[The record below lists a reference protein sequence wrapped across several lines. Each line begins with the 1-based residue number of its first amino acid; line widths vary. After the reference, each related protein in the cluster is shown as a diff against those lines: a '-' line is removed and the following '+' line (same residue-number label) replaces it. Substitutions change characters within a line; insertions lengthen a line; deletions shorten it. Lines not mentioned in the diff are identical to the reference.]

1 MKKITFL
8 VAALCTTMFASAAIT
23 LPFTEDFAV
32 CTKGSAATSSS
43 TMPEMLSANADYTA
57 WLATGNL
64 TLTKVYDA
72 GGMIKLGASS
82 ATGKFVTAPITA
94 TLDSV
99 IVEFDAIGWTGT
111 ADVATKKVTYGT
123 TTVEITTPAAAAFP
137 ITAASLQHFR
147 VAFAK
152 VADATLTVEGGALK
166 SRFFLDN
173 LNITEKST
181 ATPPVGIDEVT
192 SKLSVYANN
201 GTIYGAENGR
211 IYTIL
216 GMDVTAQNGNLKGIY
231 VVKVGNK
238 TQKIA
243 VK

>member
-43 TMPEMLSANADYTA
+43 TMPEMLSSNADYTA
-57 WLATGNL
+57 WLATGNF

-111 ADVATKKVTYGT
+111 GDAATKKVTYGT

-152 VADATLTVEGGALK
+152 VADATLTIEGSALK

-173 LNITEKST
+173 LSITET
-181 ATPPVGIDEVT
+181 VTVTPPVGIDEVT
-192 SKLSVYANN
+192 SMSVYANN

-216 GMDVTAQNGNLKGIY
+216 GMDVTEQNGNLKGIY

>member
-23 LPFTEDFAV
+23 LPLTENFAE
-32 CTKGSAATSSS
+32 CTKGSAETSGS
-43 TMPEMLSANADYTA
+43 TMPEITVLTPYTWA
-57 WLATGNL
+57 ASF
-64 TLTKVYDA
+64 TKVYDA
-72 GGMIKLGASS
+72 GGMIKFGSSS

-152 VADATLTVEGGALK
+152 VADATLTIEGGGLK

-173 LNITEKST
+173 LSITET
-181 ATPPVGIDEVT
+181 VTVTPPVGIDEVT
-192 SKLSVYANN
+192 ALSVYANN

-216 GMDVTAQNGNLKGIY
+216 GMDVTEQNGNLKGIY

>member
-8 VAALCTTMFASAAIT
+8 VAALCATMFANAAIT
-23 LPFTEDFAV
+23 LPLTEDFAA
-32 CTKGSAATSSS
+32 CTAGSAALSSS
-43 TMPEMLSANADYTA
+43 TMPEITVLTPYTWA
-57 WLATGNL
+57 GAF
-64 TLTKVYDA
+64 TKVYDA
-72 GGMIKLGASS
+72 GGMIKLGSS
-82 ATGKFVTAPITA
+82 SLLGKFVTAPITA

-99 IVEFDAIGWTGT
+99 IVAFDAVGWTGT

-123 TTVEITTPAAAAFP
+123 TTVEITTTALAAFP
-137 ITAASLQHFR
+137 VTSASFGHFR

-152 VADATLTVEGGALK
+152 VADATLTIEGGAAK

-173 LNITEKST
+173 LSITET
-181 ATPPVGIDEVT
+181 VTVTPPVGLGEVT

-216 GMDVTAQNGNLKGIY
+216 GMDVTEQNGNLKGIY
-231 VVKVGNK
+231 VVKVNGK

>member
-8 VAALCTTMFASAAIT
+8 VVALCATMFANAAIT
-23 LPFTEDFAV
+23 LPLSEDFAV
-32 CTKGSAATSSS
+32 CGKGSAATNDSN
-43 TMPEMLSANADYTA
+43 MPEIGTETYPNPFA
-57 WLATGNL
+57 WAT
-64 TLTKVYDA
+64 TLTKVFDA
-72 GGMIKLGASS
+72 GGMIKFGSTKALG
-82 ATGKFVTAPITA
+82 KLVTAPITA

-123 TTVEITTPAAAAFP
+123 TTVDITTPAADAFP

-152 VADATLTVEGGALK
+152 VADATLTIEGGAAK

-173 LNITEKST
+173 LSITETAT
-181 ATPPVGIDEVT
+181 ATPPVGLGEVT

-216 GMDVTAQNGNLKGIY
+216 GMDVTEQNGNLNGIY

>member
-8 VAALCTTMFASAAIT
+8 VAALCATMFASAAIT
-23 LPFTEDFAV
+23 LPLTEDFAD
-32 CTKGSAATSSS
+32 CTKGSAATSGS
-43 TMPEMLSANADYTA
+43 TMPEITV
-57 WLATGNL
+57 L
-64 TLTKVYDA
+64 TPYEWAGTFTKVYDA
-72 GGMIKLGASS
+72 GGMIKFGSSS
-82 ATGKFVTAPITA
+82 AVGKFVTAPITA

-111 ADVATKKVTYGT
+111 GDNATKKVTYGT
-123 TTVEITTPAAAAFP
+123 TTVEITTTAAAAFP
-137 ITAASLQHFR
+137 ITEANLEHFR

-152 VADATLTVEGGALK
+152 VADGTLTVEGGAAK

-173 LNITEKST
+173 LSITETAT
-181 ATPPVGIDEVT
+181 ATPPVGLGEVT

-216 GMDVTAQNGNLKGIY
+216 GMDVTEQNGNLKGIY

>member
-23 LPFTEDFAV
+23 LPLTENFAS
-32 CTKGSAATSSS
+32 CTTGSAATSAS
-43 TMPEMLSANADYTA
+43 TMPEITVLTPYTWA
-57 WLATGNL
+57 ASF
-64 TLTKVYDA
+64 TKVYDA
-72 GGMIKLGASS
+72 GGMIKLGSSS

-173 LNITEKST
+173 LSITET
-181 ATPPVGIDEVT
+181 VTVTPPVGIDQVT
-192 SKLSVYANN
+192 SMSVYANN

-216 GMDVTAQNGNLKGIY
+216 GMDVTEQNGNLKGIY

>member
-23 LPFTEDFAV
+23 LPLTENFAE
-32 CTKGSAATSSS
+32 CTKGSAATSGS
-43 TMPEMLSANADYTA
+43 TMPEITVLTPYTWA
-57 WLATGNL
+57 ASF
-64 TLTKVYDA
+64 TKVYDA
-72 GGMIKLGASS
+72 GGMVKLGTSS
-82 ATGKFVTAPITA
+82 VTGKFVTAPITA

-173 LNITEKST
+173 LSITET
-181 ATPPVGIDEVT
+181 VTVTPPVGIDEVT
-192 SKLSVYANN
+192 SMSVYANN

-216 GMDVTAQNGNLKGIY
+216 GMDVTEQNGNLNGIY

>member
-23 LPFTEDFAV
+23 LPLTENFAE
-32 CTKGSAATSSS
+32 CTKGSAAASNSN
-43 TMPEMLSANADYTA
+43 MPEITVLTPYTWA
-57 WLATGNL
+57 ASF
-64 TLTKVYDA
+64 TKVYDA
-72 GGMIKLGASS
+72 GGMIKFGSSS

-111 ADVATKKVTYGT
+111 ADVATKKVTYGA
-123 TTVEITTPAAAAFP
+123 TTVEITTTAGVFP
-137 ITAASLQHFR
+137 ITAEQFGHFR

-152 VADATLTVEGGALK
+152 VADATLTIEGGAAK

-173 LNITEKST
+173 LSITETAT
-181 ATPPVGIDEVT
+181 ATPPVGLGEVT

-216 GMDVTAQNGNLKGIY
+216 GMDVTEQNGNLNGIY

>member
-23 LPFTEDFAV
+23 LPLTENFAV

-43 TMPEMLSANADYTA
+43 TMPEMLSTNADYTA
-57 WLATGNL
+57 WLATGNF

-72 GGMIKLGASS
+72 GGMIKFGSSS

-111 ADVATKKVTYGT
+111 GDAATKKVTYGT
-123 TTVEITTPAAAAFP
+123 TTVEITTTAGVFP
-137 ITAASLQHFR
+137 ITAEQFGHFR

-152 VADATLTVEGGALK
+152 VADATLTIEGGAAK

-173 LNITEKST
+173 LSITETAT
-181 ATPPVGIDEVT
+181 ATPPVGLGEVT

-216 GMDVTAQNGNLKGIY
+216 GMDVTEQNGNLNGIY
-231 VVKVGNK
+231 VVKANGK

>member
-23 LPFTEDFAV
+23 LPLTEDFAS
-32 CTKGSAATSSS
+32 CTKGSATASNSN
-43 TMPEMLSANADYTA
+43 MPEITVLTPYTWA
-57 WLATGNL
+57 ASF
-64 TLTKVYDA
+64 TKVYDA
-72 GGMIKLGASS
+72 GGMIKFGSSS

-99 IVEFDAIGWTGT
+99 VVEFDAIGWTGT

-137 ITAASLQHFR
+137 ITAASLEHFR

-152 VADATLTVEGGALK
+152 VADATLTIEGGAAK

-173 LNITEKST
+173 LSITETAT
-181 ATPPVGIDEVT
+181 ATPPVGLGEVT
-192 SKLSVYANN
+192 SMSVYANN

-216 GMDVTAQNGNLKGIY
+216 GMDVTEQNGNLNGIY

>member
-23 LPFTEDFAV
+23 LPFTEDFAA
-32 CTKGSAATSSS
+32 CTEGSAATSGSK
-43 TMPEMLSANADYTA
+43 MPEITVLTPYTWA
-57 WLATGNL
+57 ASF
-64 TLTKVYDA
+64 TKVYDA

-99 IVEFDAIGWTGT
+99 VVEFDAIGWTGT
-111 ADVATKKVTYGT
+111 GDAATKKVTYGT
-123 TTVEITTPAAAAFP
+123 TTVEITTTAAAAFP
-137 ITAASLQHFR
+137 ITEANLEHFR

-152 VADATLTVEGGALK
+152 VADATLTIEGGALK

-173 LNITEKST
+173 LSITETAT
-181 ATPPVGIDEVT
+181 ATPPVGLGEVT
-192 SKLSVYANN
+192 SMSIYANN

-216 GMDVTAQNGNLKGIY
+216 GMDVTEQNGSLKGIY

>member
-23 LPFTEDFAV
+23 LPLTEDFAS
-32 CTKGSAATSSS
+32 CTAGSATASNSN
-43 TMPEMLSANADYTA
+43 MPEIKDLTPYTWA
-57 WLATGNL
+57 GSF
-64 TLTKVYDA
+64 TKVYDA
-72 GGMIKLGASS
+72 GGVIKLGASS
-82 ATGKFVTAPITA
+82 SLGKLVTAPITA

-111 ADVATKKVTYGT
+111 SDAATKKVTYGT
-123 TTVEITTPAAAAFP
+123 TTVEITTTPLAAFP
-137 ITAASLQHFR
+137 LEAANFESFR

-152 VADATLTVEGGALK
+152 VADATLTIEGGGTK

-173 LNITEKST
+173 LSITETAT
-181 ATPPVGIDEVT
+181 ATPPVGIDQVT
-192 SKLSVYANN
+192 SMSVYANN

-216 GMDVTAQNGNLKGIY
+216 GMDVTEQNGNLKGIY

>member
-23 LPFTEDFAV
+23 LPLTENFAE
-32 CTKGSAATSSS
+32 CTKGSAETSGS
-43 TMPEMLSANADYTA
+43 TMPEITVLTPYTWA
-57 WLATGNL
+57 ASF
-64 TLTKVYDA
+64 TKVYDA
-72 GGMIKLGASS
+72 GGMVKLGTSS
-82 ATGKFVTAPITA
+82 VTGKFVTAPITA

-152 VADATLTVEGGALK
+152 VADATLTVEGGAGK

-173 LNITEKST
+173 LSITET
-181 ATPPVGIDEVT
+181 VTVTPPVGIDQVT
-192 SKLSVYANN
+192 SLSVYANN

-216 GMDVTAQNGNLKGIY
+216 GMDVTEQNGNLKGIY

>member
-23 LPFTEDFAV
+23 LPFTEDFAA
-32 CTKGSAATSSS
+32 CTGGSAATSGSK
-43 TMPEMLSANADYTA
+43 MPEITVLTPYTWA
-57 WLATGNL
+57 ASF
-64 TLTKVYDA
+64 TKVYDA
-72 GGMIKLGASS
+72 GGMVKLGTSS
-82 ATGKFVTAPITA
+82 VTGKFVTAPITA

-99 IVEFDAIGWTGT
+99 VVEFDAIGWTGT
-111 ADVATKKVTYGT
+111 DAAATKKVTYGT

-152 VADATLTVEGGALK
+152 VADATLTIEGGGLK

-173 LNITEKST
+173 LSITET
-181 ATPPVGIDEVT
+181 VTVTPPVGIDEVT

-216 GMDVTAQNGNLKGIY
+216 GMDVTEQNGNLKGIY